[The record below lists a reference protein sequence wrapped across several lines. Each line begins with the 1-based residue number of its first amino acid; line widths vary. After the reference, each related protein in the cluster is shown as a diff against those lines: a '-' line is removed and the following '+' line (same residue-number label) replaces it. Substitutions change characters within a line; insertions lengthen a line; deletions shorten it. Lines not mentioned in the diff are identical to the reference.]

1 MKTSAIVELKEELK
15 GRDAARQAHY
25 ITNMQAIGGDYESRR
40 MEGLWKDYNSLTDK
54 TVPGDREMYEF
65 KLNLLPSLIEAHSK
79 FLSTVP
85 DLRCPPARAYDEAA
99 RTLAEKLERV
109 LLGHWQYSNIGR
121 SMNQLGYFGPAL
133 GTTIGLEW
141 PDVENHRPVMQM
153 RSPYGFYPVVRDVD
167 GFDLSQAI
175 FNTKYK
181 RRQAEAMYPGLEL
194 GTGDDIEVTQ
204 YLDEDEIVTIVAD
217 KHRVNRIKNKWGF
230 VPIVMIANKTFGEGP
245 WGDADIENDIPL
257 LAELNYS
264 LTLRNMLMREA
275 IMQPLEI
282 VGGENLPEEI
292 PMGPRD
298 AISVVIGGSVKRVA
312 PVMVPFQSMQSDAD
326 LIKLIDRVGG
336 VPDVMRSQFE
346 GSIATGRG
354 ISALL
359 GPAMLAL
366 QAKGNEI
373 YPAIATLNKMAMRMW
388 HAMWPD
394 EEHTV
399 YAAYKNGSTIVETFR
414 TSEFQGYYE
423 NIVSVDASSYF
434 DVQSKFMMNLQ
445 AVQNR
450 LKSRQLAAG
459 ETPGVDDAVADQAQ
473 VAKELQEDMD
483 RQAANEARAQQ
494 NIQPPMGEQ
503 GATNAMLEKGF
514 MGETPPPVPTGGFE
528 APPLESPEE
537 TALEEGTLLQDL
549 IEFFGLIP
557 LKGKV
562 WLAGDIVTD
571 PNYSP
576 QSPNW
581 NKIEVFLEKPVDKS
595 AINAKMRDEFPELHG
610 NIAYRTGAPSEE
622 EPSILVFDPAGEEEF
637 NPEEMMGP
645 EATMGPEAMMGGQL
659 GSQETPPGLG
669 PEVQGPQ
676 G

>member
-1 MKTSAIVELKEELK
+1 MNTASIVELKEELK

-25 ITNMQAIGGDYESRR
+25 ATNMQAIGGDYESRR
-40 MEGLWKDYNSLTDK
+40 MEGLWKDYNSLTGK
-54 TVPGDREMYEF
+54 TVPSDRETYEF

-85 DLRCPPARAYDEAA
+85 DLRCPPSRAYSSEA

-109 LLGHWQYSNIGR
+109 LLGHWHYSNIGR
-121 SMNQLGYFGPAL
+121 RMNQLGYFGPAL
-133 GTTIGLEW
+133 GTTIGVEW
-141 PDVENHRPVMQM
+141 PDAENHRPVMQM

-181 RRQAEAMYPGLEL
+181 RRQAEAMYPGLDL
-194 GTGDDIEVTQ
+194 GNGDDIEVTQ
-204 YLDEDEIVTIVAD
+204 YLDEKEIVTIVAD
-217 KHRVNRIKNKWGF
+217 RHRVNPIENKWGF

-245 WGDADIENDIPL
+245 WGDSDIENDIPL
-257 LAELNYS
+257 LSELNYS
-264 LTLRNMLMREA
+264 LTLRNIIMREA

-282 VGGENLPEEI
+282 IGGENLPEEI
-292 PMGPRD
+292 GMGPRD
-298 AISVVIGGSVKRVA
+298 TISVTIGGSVKRVA
-312 PVMVPFQSMQSDAD
+312 PVMVPFQSMQSDSD
-326 LIKLIDRVGG
+326 LVKLIDRVGG

-373 YPAIATLNKMAMRMW
+373 YPALATLNKMAMRMW

-399 YAAYKNGSTIVETFR
+399 YATGKGGSTVVETFR
-414 TSEFQGYYE
+414 TEEFQGFYE

-434 DVQSKFMMNLQ
+434 DVQAKFMMNLQ

-450 LKSRQLAAG
+450 LKSRLLAAA
-459 ETPGVDDAVADQAQ
+459 ETPGVDDAVADQVQ
-473 VAKELQEDMD
+473 VAKELQEDID
-483 RQAANEARAQQ
+483 RQMANEARAQQ
-494 NIQPPMGEQ
+494 NIQPEMGAQ
-503 GATNAMLEKGF
+503 GAVNANLEKGF
-514 MGETPPPVPTGGFE
+514 MGETPPPEPTGGFE
-528 APPLESPEE
+528 APAPETLAPEAPEE

-562 WLAGDIVTD
+562 WLAGNIVTD
-571 PNYSP
+571 PTYTAA
-576 QSPNW
+576 SPNW
-581 NKIEVFLEKPVDKS
+581 NGIEVYLEKPVDKS
-595 AINAKMRDEFPELHG
+595 AINAKMRAEFPELHG
-610 NIAYRTGAPSEE
+610 NIVYHSGAPSED
-622 EPSILVFDPAGEEEF
+622 EPSVLVFDPAAEEF

-645 EATMGPEAMMGGQL
+645 ETAMGPEAM
-659 GSQETPPGLG
+659 G
-669 PEVQGPQ
+669 PEAAGELAV
-676 G
+676 